1 MFIGRKKELETLNNF
16 INSDD
21 KALLLYGKRRVG
33 KTELIKQAFK
43 DNCVY
48 FECMKDTLENN
59 VSSFISS
66 LQKKGLITI
75 PFKAETFIDVFS
87 LLDALNVKTNIV
99 IDEYPYLYK
108 YSDSAKIDSH
118 FQNIIDNYLKNTKL
132 VLCGSNVNVMTS
144 LLEGSNALFGRF
156 DETIFLDE
164 LNYLEAQHFYYNKS
178 IYDKIGFYSV
188 FGGSPYLNLEVDS
201 DLSLEE
207 NIKRTFLNEKSN
219 VYRYCENLLFT
230 DVPSSVNINSICDVL
245 KNGKKTCTQIESSL
259 NVEKNGGMNKKLEL
273 LSRMKLI
280 TKYQPINKLNNSKAT
295 KYEINDNAIRF
306 FYSFVYKNK
315 SILTT
320 IGSDT
325 YYKEYIGDRLTT
337 FISHRFEEMVRNYL
351 SNEVKLG
358 RIDGAIG
365 IGTYYYD
372 DVKTKTNGEFDVAIK
387 LRDEKYKIFEVKYYK
402 NNILKIKE
410 MEEEEKQ
417 VKKINEINIDSVAFV
432 STSGYEEGSAF
443 ECIDIYDMYKE

>member
-325 YYKEYIGDRLTT
+325 YYKEYVGDRLTT